1 MERHNEP
8 LLIVGHQG
16 ILRIIYAFYMGLSRS
31 EAPYVNIPLN
41 VVTQLTPSAFS
52 CAVKR
57 HVLYDGI
64 VGHDGQSEPG
74 GKGAAGKAGGAA
86 SAEEV
91 AAAAALNNPPS
102 H

>member
-16 ILRIIYAFYMGLSRS
+16 ILRIIYAFYMGLGRA

-41 VVTQLTPSAFS
+41 VVVHLTPSAFS
-52 CAVKR
+52 CSEAR
-57 HVLYDGI
+57 HLLYDGI
-64 VGHDGQSEPG
+64 VGHNDGQNEPP
-74 GKGAAGKAGGAA
+74 AA
-86 SAEEV
+86 S
-91 AAAAALNNPPS
+91 AALNNPPS